1 VGSDGKMGD
10 GLIINVFYDR
20 ETYNYTIKFYDDELN
35 TPIPEVDEIKT
46 SAKYGTKITI
56 SDVAATI
63 EGYQLSN
70 GSVVQE
76 LTYDNQEIICE
87 YTRLSIKYEYII
99 DGVGGSFNN
108 FQETVLFGDTPKA
121 ITLYLVDGYIIDG
134 WSYSIDGATFEELT
148 PAQATISADGKTLQP
163 VKPTVEYVGKT
174 IYIKVKV
181 VATILTIQNSG
192 SLDDEQGFIYVITN
206 KTSGAS
212 VKVAVFGNTS
222 TTVCGMLVGTYTVT
236 LEDEW
241 SWRYNT
247 AIAVNDSGN
256 TLSSNDNLSWEFS
269 FDGDESITVSYS
281 DPNENYITDNSHN

>member
-1 VGSDGKMGD
+1 M
-10 GLIINVFYDR
+10 Y
-20 ETYNYTIKFYDDELN
+20 
-35 TPIPEVDEIKT
+35 
-46 SAKYGTKITI
+46 
-56 SDVAATI
+56 
-63 EGYQLSN
+63 
-70 GSVVQE
+70 
-76 LTYDNQEIICE
+76 
-87 YTRLSIKYEYII
+87 
-99 DGVGGSFNN
+99 NN

-148 PAQATISADGKTLQP
+148 SAQATISADGKTLQP
-163 VKPTVEYVGKT
+163 VTPTAEYVGKT

-212 VKVAVFGNTS
+212 VKVAVLGNTS

-247 AIAVNDSGN
+247 AIAVNDSGH
-256 TLSSNDNLSWEFS
+256 TLSSNNLSWEFS